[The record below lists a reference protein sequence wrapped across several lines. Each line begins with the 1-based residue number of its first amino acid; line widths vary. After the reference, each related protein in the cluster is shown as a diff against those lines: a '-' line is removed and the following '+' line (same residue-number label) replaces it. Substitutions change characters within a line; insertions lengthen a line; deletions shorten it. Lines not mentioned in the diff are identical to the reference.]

1 VETNQAVMALLHRL
15 RELRERRK
23 LTAETLEERLVMGPG
38 WIECFE
44 RGEAVPGLDVL
55 AVILDALDE
64 SFESLAQKTKVP
76 RARGQ
81 TKTAIDRFISAAEH
95 RKTKRGRPCLT
106 IEFRYA
112 SHDAQFVLPSAK
124 LSEFEQV
131 VRTMRDGLAKLIQPG
146 ADETQIKTNAVAD
159 TFLKAVKLWPHANP
173 SDLWWFVVGRIFHDP
188 FNHPASYAR
197 LDLGQSW
204 RRTGGWALEKV
215 LVTCYGPALRQHGIR
230 MFIARGEEKARFI
243 SELKTNSRLEP
254 DKVDVLLV
262 GTRKK
267 REICFGVVHVK
278 SSFAERR
285 TDDVPMSKALV
296 DAGYCSPLWTMDSK
310 SQPSDHPVNRGE
322 LGPVKVKGADSRS
335 AKRRDI
341 EDDGYFSACFSYNK
355 NTVPTPARERVKARI
370 TTCDL
375 NRPADDPFS
384 KFILKQW
391 KAFRAS

>member
-1 VETNQAVMALLHRL
+1 METNPAVMALLGRL
-15 RELRERRK
+15 RELRERNK
-23 LTAETLEERLVMGPG
+23 VAAAKLEEDLVMGPG
-38 WIECFE
+38 WIESFE
-44 RGEAVPGLDVL
+44 RGEAIPGLDVL

-76 RARGQ
+76 AVRGQ
-81 TKTAIDRFISAAEH
+81 TKTAIDRFISATPH
-95 RKTKRGRPCLT
+95 RKTRRTQRSLT

-112 SHDAQFVLPSAK
+112 SHDAKFVLASAK
-124 LSEFEQV
+124 LSEFEEV

-146 ADETQIKTNAVAD
+146 VDETQIKTNAVAD

-215 LVTCYGPALRQHGIR
+215 LVRCYGPVLLDHGIR
-230 MFIARGEEKARFI
+230 LFIARGDEKSRFI
-243 SELKTNSRLEP
+243 SELKTSSRLES

-267 REICFGVVHVK
+267 KEICFGVVHVK

-296 DAGYCSPLWTMDSK
+296 EAGYCSPLWTMDSK
-310 SQPSDHPVNRGE
+310 SQPSDEPVNRGE
-322 LGPVKVKGADSRS
+322 LGPVKGKVVDNRS
-335 AKRRDI
+335 AKRKDI

-355 NTVPTPARERVKARI
+355 NTVPTPARENVKARI
-370 TTCDL
+370 ATCDL
-375 NRPADDPFS
+375 NNPADDPFS
-384 KFILKQW
+384 KFIRKQW
-391 KAFRAS
+391 KAFSH